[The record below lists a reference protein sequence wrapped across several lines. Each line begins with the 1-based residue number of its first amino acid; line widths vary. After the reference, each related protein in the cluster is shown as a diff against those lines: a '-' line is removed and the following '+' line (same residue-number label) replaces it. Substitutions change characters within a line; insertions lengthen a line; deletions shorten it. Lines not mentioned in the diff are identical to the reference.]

1 MRIAGFVLVALLAVV
16 GTVAALAP
24 AQWAAAAVRD
34 VTAGRIDLAETTG
47 SLWQGEAT
55 VVLASGTGPGAAR
68 ASLPERLSWRLS
80 PWQLLLG
87 TVDLTVAHPSALAQP
102 LTVRVPLGGTTVI
115 GATTLRLPASLLV
128 GLGAP
133 FNTLRPGGQL
143 SINWNRLQVEP
154 GKLTGTINAEWQF
167 ASSALTPVTPFG
179 HYRLTT
185 DGPYPGMRLLLS
197 TLTGPLELTGNG
209 TIDAGGRLRF
219 EGIARPAPGTDPAVK
234 NQLAGLISLLGP
246 RRDSESATLKFGSE
260 R

>member
-1 MRIAGFVLVALLAVV
+1 MRIAGYVLVALLAVV
-16 GTVAALAP
+16 GTVATLAP

-34 VTAGRIDLAETTG
+34 ATAGRVDLAETTG
-47 SLWQGEAT
+47 SLWRGEAT
-55 VVLASGTGPGAAR
+55 VVLAAGSEPGAAR

-87 TVDLTVAHPSALAQP
+87 TADLTVVHPSALAQP
-102 LTVRVPLGGTTVI
+102 LTVRVPLGGAIVI

-143 SINWNRLQVEP
+143 AISWNRLQVEP
-154 GKLTGTINAEWQF
+154 GKLTGAINAEWQF
-167 ASSALTPVTPFG
+167 ASSALTPVSPFG
-179 HYRLTT
+179 HYRLST
-185 DGPYPGMRLLLS
+185 DGAYPGTRLV
-197 TLTGPLELTGNG
+197 LTTVSGPLEFSGNG

-234 NQLAGLISLLGP
+234 NQLVGLISLLGP

-260 R
+260 K